1 MWFTRLAISRPVLI
15 WMALT
20 AIAVLGLRAY
30 TRLPAELNPKVD
42 IPTLTVTTI
51 YPGAEPPEIE
61 SQVSKPLEDAIGTV
75 PGVRDVYS
83 SSQSGVSIISM
94 NFRVG
99 TDLDASAAEVRS
111 RIEAVRAQLPTESR
125 PPIVAKLDINA
136 LPILY
141 LGLECPS
148 LTLQQLRAL
157 ADNTL
162 RPTLERV
169 QGVATVRVVGG
180 EQREI
185 HVAVDAR
192 RLAPLGLTIADV
204 VNSVKAGGHDVP
216 GGDITQIH
224 HETGVRLSASFDS
237 LETIANTPLIA
248 SQLMARTPR
257 QGTEPNLPT
266 PPLTVADVA
275 DVADG
280 TAERT
285 EINRINGHDG
295 ISLVITKASD
305 ANTVAV
311 VDEANQALE
320 KLQPSLPADLRRVV
334 LRDDSVTVRDALQD
348 VNGSLLLGA
357 VLAMIVILFFLHN
370 VRGTLIVS
378 LAIPACVV
386 ATFLVMS
393 LAHFTLNQMTLLALS
408 LSVGILVDD
417 SIVVLESI
425 TRHLKNGET
434 PREAAFNGRTEIGF
448 ADMTTTLVDVVV
460 FVPVAFM
467 GGIVG
472 GFFKQFG
479 LVIVTATLFSLVV
492 SFSLTPMLASRWYK
506 TGEDFEA
513 TRGIFA
519 PFERF
524 YCYLEE
530 RYRRLIALA
539 LRHRVA
545 VVAAGVVGLV
555 LIFVVAFARLGF
567 EFLPGTDQGQITI
580 SLEMPPGTSLA
591 ATDTIARQIER
602 IVLKTPEVEAAVTN
616 VGQILGGFGT
626 IPQQGAQLA
635 QCNVRLNEKG
645 ALLDPLLHPGGRA
658 NSRVHSD
665 VEIADALRR
674 QIVPLGKP
682 VGGRI
687 VVNPVRTVEGLSVP
701 IEIELHGTDI
711 DRLTQLALQVKQAIS
726 QVPGVIDPA
735 VSAQGGKPEV
745 SVNVDPHRA
754 AQFGIPT
761 GQAGEI
767 LRDSLAGNSDAVF
780 REKGQEFPIRIRLR
794 GLQRDSPNDVQNIV
808 VGTDGQGQPITFA
821 DIAGIS
827 LHAGPANIER
837 ENGQR
842 VVSVTANLA
851 PDTPLGNTQQ
861 TIDAL
866 LKKISHPGIDIK
878 WGGEAETMNEN
889 APLMAESLIL
899 AVVLVYIV
907 MASLFNSLSTPFVIM
922 FTLPMALVGALGALV
937 LLGETMSLVAA
948 IGIVMLVGLMG
959 RNAIL
964 LLDYT
969 NTLRARGAERNAAL
983 LEAGATRLRPILMTT
998 TATIVGML
1006 PVALRIGRAS
1016 EIRAPMAIV
1025 VIGGLLVSTAL
1036 TLIVIPVLYT
1046 LLDDAQARWKARR
1059 ANRTSAKSTPE

>member
-42 IPTLTVTTI
+42 IPTLTVTTL

-61 SQVSKPLEDAIGTV
+61 TQLSKPLEDAVGTV

-94 NFRVG
+94 DFRVG
-99 TDLDASAAEVRS
+99 TDLDAAAAEVRG
-111 RIEAVRAQLPTESR
+111 RVEAVRAQLPAESR
-125 PPIVAKLDINA
+125 PPVVAKLDINA

-148 LTLQQLRAL
+148 LSLQQLRAL

-162 RPTLERV
+162 RPRLERV
-169 QGVATVRVVGG
+169 PGVAAVRVIGG

-185 HVAVDAR
+185 HVAVDAH
-192 RLAPLGLTIADV
+192 RLAPLGLTIVDV
-204 VNSVKAGGHDVP
+204 VNSIKAGGHDVP
-216 GGDITQIH
+216 GGDITQSQ
-224 HETGVRLSASFDS
+224 HETGVRLSAAFGSLDS
-237 LETIANTPLIA
+237 IASTPLIA
-248 SQLMARTPR
+248 SSLTMRTARP
-257 QGTEPNLPT
+257 GSGLPV

-275 DVADG
+275 DVSDG
-280 TAERT
+280 TAERS
-285 EINRINGHDG
+285 EINRIDGHDG
-295 ISLVITKASD
+295 ISLVLTKASD

-311 VDEANQALE
+311 VDEANRALE
-320 KLQPSLPADLRRVV
+320 QLQPTLPAGLRRVV

-357 VLAMIVILFFLHN
+357 VLAMVVILFFLHD

-378 LAIPACVV
+378 LAIPACIA

-393 LAHFTLNQMTLLALS
+393 IAGFTLNQMTLLALS

-448 ADMTTTLVDVVV
+448 ADLTTTLVDVVV
-460 FVPVAFM
+460 FVPIAFM

-479 LVIVTATLFSLVV
+479 LVIVTATLFSLVI

-506 TGEDFEA
+506 AGEDIEA
-513 TRGIFA
+513 KRGIFA

-524 YCYLEE
+524 YRWLEAK
-530 RYRRLIALA
+530 YRLIIAAA
-539 LRHRVA
+539 LRHRGW
-545 VVAAGVVGLV
+545 VVLAGVAGLT
-555 LIFVVAFARLGF
+555 LIFVVSFARLGF

-580 SLEMPPGTSLA
+580 SLEMPSGSSLT
-591 ATDTIARQIER
+591 ATDAVARRMEQL
-602 IVLKTPEVEAAVTN
+602 VLKTPEVRAVVTN
-616 VGQILGGFGT
+616 VGQILGGFGS
-626 IPQQGAQLA
+626 IPRQGAQLA
-635 QCNVRLNEKG
+635 QCNVRLNEKR
-645 ALLDPLLHPGGRA
+645 ALLDPILHPGGQPNVRL
-658 NSRVHSD
+658 HSD
-665 VEIADALRR
+665 IEIGNVLRQALA
-674 QIVPLGKP
+674 PLARGS
-682 VGGRI
+682 GGHI
-687 VVNPVRTVEGLSVP
+687 IVNPVRAVEGISAP
-701 IEIELHGTDI
+701 IEIAARGPDI
-711 DRLTQLALQVKQAIS
+711 DRLMQFAVQVRQRLLA
-726 QVPGVIDPA
+726 VPGVIDPTIS
-735 VSAQGGKPEV
+735 VQGGKPEV
-745 SVNVDPHRA
+745 SVAVDPRRA

-767 LRDSLAGNSDAVF
+767 LRDSLAGSSDAVF
-780 REKGQEFPIRIRLR
+780 RENGQEFPIRIRLE
-794 GLQRDSPNDVQNIV
+794 GIQRDAPNDVQNIV
-808 VGTDGQGQPITFA
+808 VGTDSQGQPVTFA
-821 DIAGIS
+821 DIADIS
-827 LHAGPANIER
+827 LHTGPASIER

-842 VVSVTANLA
+842 LVSVTANLA
-851 PDTPLGNTQQ
+851 PNVPLGNAQQ

-866 LKKISHPGIDIK
+866 LQKLPHAGIDVK

-889 APLMAESLIL
+889 APLMAEALIL

-907 MASLFNSLSTPFVIM
+907 MASLFNSLGTPFVIM

-969 NTLRARGAERNAAL
+969 NTLRARGMERNAAL

-1036 TLIVIPVLYT
+1036 TLVVIPVLYT
-1046 LLDDAQARWKARR
+1046 LLDDMQNRWKARR
-1059 ANRTSAKSTPE
+1059 TARSLPKM

>member
-61 SQVSKPLEDAIGTV
+61 SQVSKPLEDAVGTA
-75 PGVRDVYS
+75 PGVRNVYS

-94 NFRVG
+94 DFRVG
-99 TDLDASAAEVRS
+99 TNLDAAAAEVRG
-111 RIEAVRAQLPTESR
+111 RVEAVRAQLPTEAR
-125 PPIVAKLDINA
+125 PPVVAKLDINA

-148 LTLQQLRAL
+148 LSLQKLRAL

-162 RPTLERV
+162 RPRLERV
-169 QGVATVRVVGG
+169 SGVAGVRVVGG

-185 HVAVDAR
+185 HVAVDAH
-192 RLAPLGLTIADV
+192 RLAPLGLTIADA
-204 VNSVKAGGHDVP
+204 VNSIKAGGHDVP
-216 GGDITQIH
+216 GGDITQTR
-224 HETGVRLSASFDS
+224 HETGVRLNASFDS
-237 LETIANTPLIA
+237 LESIANTPLIG
-248 SQLMARTPR
+248 SQIALRNARPGSGS
-257 QGTEPNLPT
+257 QLPT
-266 PPLTVADVA
+266 PALTVADVA
-275 DVADG
+275 DISDG

-285 EINRINGHDG
+285 EINRINGHAG
-295 ISLVITKASD
+295 ISLVLTKASD

-311 VDEANQALE
+311 VDEANRVLE
-320 KLQPSLPADLRRVV
+320 QIQSSLPRDLHRIV

-357 VLAMIVILFFLHN
+357 VLAMVVILFFLHN

-378 LAIPACVV
+378 LAIPACLV

-393 LAHFTLNQMTLLALS
+393 IAGFTLNQMTLLALS

-434 PREAAFNGRTEIGF
+434 PREAAYNGRNEIGF
-448 ADMTTTLVDVVV
+448 ADLTTTLVDVVV

-479 LVIVTATLFSLVV
+479 LVIVTATLFSLIV
-492 SFSLTPMLASRWYK
+492 SFSLTPMLASRWYRA
-506 TGEDFEA
+506 GEDVEA

-524 YCYLEE
+524 YRWLESNYK
-530 RYRRLIALA
+530 RVITTA
-539 LRHRVA
+539 LRHRGW
-545 VVAAGVVGLV
+545 VVLAGVAGLS

-567 EFLPGTDQGQITI
+567 EFLPGTDQGQITV
-580 SLEMPPGTSLA
+580 SLEMPAGASLT
-591 ATDTIARQIER
+591 ATDAVAREVEQV
-602 IVLKTPEVEAAVTN
+602 VLKTPEVQAVVTN
-616 VGQILGGFGT
+616 VGQILGGFGS

-635 QCNVRLNEKG
+635 QCNIRLNEKR
-645 ALLDPLLHPGGRA
+645 ALLDPLLHPGGLPNARL
-658 NSRVHSD
+658 HTD
-665 VEIADALRR
+665 IEIGNALR
-674 QIVPLGKP
+674 QALAPLTTRS
-682 VGGRI
+682 GGRI

-711 DRLTQLALQVKQAIS
+711 EVLTQFAAQVRQKIS
-726 QVPGVIDPA
+726 TVPGVIDPA
-735 VSAQGGKPEV
+735 VSAQSGKPEV
-745 SVNVDPHRA
+745 NVNVDPHRA

-780 REKGQEFPIRIRLR
+780 RESGEEFPIRIRLK
-794 GLQRDSPNDVQNIV
+794 GVQRDTPGDIQNIV
-808 VGTDGQGQPITFA
+808 VGTDAQGQPVTFA
-821 DIAGIS
+821 DIADIRM
-827 LHAGPANIER
+827 HAGPANIER

-842 VVSVTANLA
+842 VVSVTANLT
-851 PDTPLGNTQQ
+851 PDTPLGNAQQ

-866 LKKISHPGIDIK
+866 LVKMPHPGISLK

-889 APLMAESLIL
+889 APLMAEALIL

-907 MASLFNSLSTPFVIM
+907 MASLFNSLGTPFVIM

-937 LLGETMSLVAA
+937 LLGETMSLVTA

-1006 PVALRIGRAS
+1006 PVAMRIGRAS

-1025 VIGGLLVSTAL
+1025 VIGGLLVSTVL
-1036 TLIVIPVLYT
+1036 TLVVIPVLYT
-1046 LLDDAQARWKARR
+1046 LLDDAQTRWKGRR
-1059 ANRTSAKSTPE
+1059 AARAAKKL